1 MCVCACVRVCVC
13 ACVRVCACAR
23 VRVCVC
29 VYDVDQIIITTNII
43 LHIIVFVKVAFYR
56 NAIASMFS
64 SSILTHKSP
73 VFSFSKLNRSARNLA
88 PDNLMTFDQWC
99 LHLSLQNG
107 LILWM

>member
-1 MCVCACVRVCVC
+1 MGVCAR
-13 ACVRVCACAR
+13 VRVCACAR
-23 VRVCVC
+23 VRVGVCARVRVC

-56 NAIASMFS
+56 NAIASMFD

-88 PDNLMTFDQWC
+88 PDNLMAFDQWC